1 MDKKKLAMM
10 FNADDDDAP
19 PFQQKQL
26 DEYKLA
32 HYSQG
37 VIRKSKREKDR
48 EAAEAKKREE
58 QEQVTQAYA
67 EFVDAF
73 DSETPRSRPRGG
85 GNAFVRAGGEGAYKP
100 SGGTRN
106 MFDDDAR
113 PSRQDRP
120 PSPGP
125 IKPKPKGKRAMD
137 AFLEEIKRDQA
148 ERETRFKKY
157 AGSHG
162 SSVSA
167 VAAYESQSGS
177 RDRGD
182 PATTNIF
189 VANLPT
195 NVDENS
201 LGMFF
206 ARVGPVGSVKIMW
219 PRTDPTHPPPP
230 PGSDI
235 STSAR
240 RGMSGFVSYMT
251 RADAEACVREL
262 DGFDWGG
269 SVLRVGWSKA
279 VPIAARPM
287 YGSRGVGLGR
297 LGGEMI
303 NDDARGRGT
312 DIEVVTETAT
322 ATGIKTVATNAIG
335 IGIGIDTIKRPV
347 DPALDLARAL
357 ALVLPGTIDAAKTRT
372 RAHAPVLVLIRHY
385 LGITPTQEEFVR
397 KVADK
402 VKRNGRAFEV
412 LLGEREKNN
421 PSFGFLW
428 DDKNSGYVL
437 YKHLMEGTKLPDP
450 PIVFD
455 EDGPNSAYSTDSGEE
470 SERERIRKGTLGKLA
485 RKRFH
490 VLLRGLSGKRGELAR
505 CMAFSLEHSESAAE
519 VTEII
524 IRSLVVDSTPVPRK
538 IARLHLICDIL
549 HNSAVSIS
557 NAWKFRQ
564 EFETRLGP
572 VFDHLCAIYKSFP
585 GRITAETFKKQVLGV
600 VEVWEDWIVF
610 GPEVTSDL
618 RRRLDGREEEEGQER
633 VGEVEEK
640 GEEKKVVGSKFK
652 AAAFGAVRD
661 EPVVEPVKEDIDGE
675 DIDGENIDGEDI
687 DGEVMGG
694 VAENIDGE
702 DIDGENI
709 DGEDIDG
716 EDIDGQGMNQTTV
729 ETAKEE
735 EPMDMDSD

>member
-10 FNADDDDAP
+10 FNVDDDDAP

-37 VIRKSKREKDR
+37 VVRKSKREKEK
-48 EAAEAKKREE
+48 EAADAKKKEEEE
-58 QEQVTQAYA
+58 QAAQAYA
-67 EFVDAF
+67 DFIDVF
-73 DSETPRSRPRGG
+73 DSEAPRQKSRSGAG
-85 GNAFVRAGGEGAYKP
+85 FVRAGGEGAYKP
-100 SGGTRN
+100 SSGRN
-106 MFDDDAR
+106 AFEEG
-113 PSRQDRP
+113 PSRSNFKERA

-125 IKPKPKGKRAMD
+125 VKPKPKGQRAMD

-148 ERETRFKKY
+148 ERESRFKKY

-182 PATTNIF
+182 PATTNVF

-195 NVDENS
+195 NIDENS

-206 ARVGPVGSVKIMW
+206 ARMGPVGSVKIMW
-219 PRTDPTHPPPP
+219 PRADPQHA

-287 YGSRGVGLGR
+287 YDLGR
-297 LGGEMI
+297 RSRSRSRSPRR
-303 NDDARGRGT
+303 DKDKRRRSRSRSRDHHHRDRDRDHDRDRDRDRDRDYDRRKSARRSRSRSRDRRSRRHRSSSYSSRSRSRSRT
-312 DIEVVTETAT
+312 PTP
-322 ATGIKTVATNAIG
+322 K
-335 IGIGIDTIKRPV
+335 
-347 DPALDLARAL
+347 DLR
-357 ALVLPGTIDAAKTRT
+357 
-372 RAHAPVLVLIRHY
+372 Y
-385 LGITPTQEEFVR
+385 LGITQTQEEFVR

-402 VKRNGRAFEV
+402 VRRNGRAFQT
-412 LLGEREKNN
+412 LLETREKNN
-421 PSFGFLW
+421 PSFEFLW
-428 DDKNSGYVL
+428 DDKNPGHLL
-437 YKHLMEGTKLPDP
+437 YKHLLDGASLPP
-450 PIVFD
+450 PPPVFD
-455 EDGPNSAYSTDSGEE
+455 EDGPHSAYSTDSGEE

-485 RKRFH
+485 RKRFL

-505 CMAFSLEHSESAAE
+505 CMAFSLEHAESAAE
-519 VTEII
+519 VAEII
-524 IRSLVVDSTPVPRK
+524 ISSLVVDSTPVPRK

-549 HNSAVSIS
+549 HNSAASIT

-564 EFETRLGP
+564 EFESRLGG
-572 VFDHLCAIYKSFP
+572 VFDHLCAIYRSFP
-585 GRITAETFKKQVLGV
+585 GRITAETFKKQVLSV

-610 GPEVTSDL
+610 APEFTSEL
-618 RRRLDGREEEEGQER
+618 RRRLDGKDMNEESKEEEKVER
-633 VGEVEEK
+633 V
-640 GEEKKVVGSKFK
+640 EEKKVVNKFK
-652 AAAFGAVRD
+652 AAAFGAV
-661 EPVVEPVKEDIDGE
+661 VEPVKEEKDGIDGE
-675 DIDGENIDGEDI
+675 DIDGDNLDGENM
-687 DGEVMGG
+687 DGD
-694 VAENIDGE
+694 N
-702 DIDGENI
+702 IDGENI
-709 DGEDIDG
+709 DGDNIDG
-716 EDIDGQGMNQTTV
+716 EYLDGEDLDGAPVGGPHRASGDEM
-729 ETAKEE
+729 EMSE
-735 EPMDMDSD
+735 

>member
-10 FNADDDDAP
+10 FNVDDDDAP

-37 VIRKSKREKDR
+37 VVRKSKREKEK
-48 EAAEAKKREE
+48 EAAEAKKKEEEE
-58 QEQVTQAYA
+58 QAAQAYA
-67 EFVDAF
+67 DFIDAF
-73 DSETPRSRPRGG
+73 ESEAPRQKSRSGG
-85 GNAFVRAGGEGAYKP
+85 GGFVRAGGEGAYKP
-100 SGGTRN
+100 SSGRTA
-106 MFDDDAR
+106 FDQGASK
-113 PSRQDRP
+113 PNFKDRA

-125 IKPKPKGKRAMD
+125 AKPKPKGQRAMD

-148 ERETRFKKY
+148 ERENRFKKY

-162 SSVSA
+162 SSISA

-182 PATTNIF
+182 PATTNVF

-195 NVDENS
+195 NVDEHS

-206 ARVGPVGSVKIMW
+206 ARIGPVGSVKIMW
-219 PRTDPTHPPPP
+219 PRSDPHHA

-240 RGMSGFVSYMT
+240 RGMSGFVSFMT
-251 RADAEACVREL
+251 RPDAEACVREL

-287 YGSRGVGLGR
+287 F
-297 LGGEMI
+297 
-303 NDDARGRGT
+303 
-312 DIEVVTETAT
+312 
-322 ATGIKTVATNAIG
+322 
-335 IGIGIDTIKRPV
+335 
-347 DPALDLARAL
+347 DLAPKDL
-357 ALVLPGTIDAAKTRT
+357 S
-372 RAHAPVLVLIRHY
+372 Y

-402 VKRNGRAFEV
+402 VRRNGRAFQT
-412 LLGEREKNN
+412 LLETREKNN
-421 PSFGFLW
+421 PSFEFLW
-428 DDKNSGYVL
+428 DDKNPGHLL
-437 YKHLMEGTKLPDP
+437 YKHILDGVPLPP
-450 PIVFD
+450 PPPVFD
-455 EDGPNSAYSTDSGEE
+455 EDGPHSAYSTDSGEE

-505 CMAFSLEHSESAAE
+505 CMAFSLEHAESAAE
-519 VTEII
+519 VAEII
-524 IRSLVVDSTPVPRK
+524 ISSLVVDSTPVPRK

-549 HNSAVSIS
+549 HNSAASIT

-564 EFETRLGP
+564 EFECRLGG
-572 VFDHLCAIYKSFP
+572 VFDHLCAIYRSFP
-585 GRITAETFKKQVLGV
+585 GRITAETFKKQVLSV

-610 GPEVTSDL
+610 SPEFTSEL
-618 RRRLDGREEEEGQER
+618 RKRLDGKDVGEEKKEEER
-633 VGEVEEK
+633 VEK
-640 GEEKKVVGSKFK
+640 VEEKKVVSKFK
-652 AAAFGAVRD
+652 AAAFGAV
-661 EPVVEPVKEDIDGE
+661 VEPAKDEKEDIDGE
-675 DIDGENIDGEDI
+675 DIDGENIDGE
-687 DGEVMGG
+687 
-694 VAENIDGE
+694 N
-702 DIDGENI
+702 IDGENI
-709 DGEDIDG
+709 DGREH
-716 EDIDGQGMNQTTV
+716 
-729 ETAKEE
+729 
-735 EPMDMDSD
+735 